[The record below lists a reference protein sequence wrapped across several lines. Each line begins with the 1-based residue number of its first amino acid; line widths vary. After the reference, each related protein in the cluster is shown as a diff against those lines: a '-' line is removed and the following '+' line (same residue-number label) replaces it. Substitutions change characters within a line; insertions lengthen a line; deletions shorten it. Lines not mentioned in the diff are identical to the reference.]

1 MLEEAV
7 KVLKPL
13 DKYVLK
19 QPPEA
24 IEMTSVGDTIY
35 ASFDNVHIPLD
46 RPRLAEMRDYCAR
59 EIGVL
64 NQYGKKK

>member
-1 MLEEAV
+1 MRETAV

-35 ASFDNVHIPLD
+35 ASFDNLHIPLKPSQV
-46 RPRLAEMRDYCAR
+46 RELRQYCERAVS
-59 EIGVL
+59 IID
-64 NQYGKKK
+64 QKK